1 MSSGRTARFGAIT
14 CVISRADPVDA
25 EMMQNVV
32 MTFVLLGGVGWIYFC
47 DLLWPISAMLGF

>member
-1 MSSGRTARFGAIT
+1 
-14 CVISRADPVDA
+14 
-25 EMMQNVV
+25 MMQNVV